1 MEITLC
7 FVRFQW
13 SRIAPFNPVRF
24 LIDDSRRGNRSIGEH
39 RQVRQAG
46 SYLLS
51 LWIEAICT
59 QPASSPFTDSPLA
72 CLVTHGYGIP
82 AAVESISYPIE
93 SQSSKWTS
101 KGQYWNESLR
111 NLSRRCTED
120 GACWNWGERRRDNI
134 SKSAYAGCSSRRFLA
149 PIELRDKMYFC
160 ISLNIANRC
169 CWIFVSMG
177 LVEEPGLRS
186 VAQCP
191 RTKNTFLI
199 AYRMQVVVEFAGSS
213 GFDRCK
219 NFLRRNCSI
228 WLQVFASI

>member
-1 MEITLC
+1 MEITSC

-46 SYLLS
+46 GSYLLS

-59 QPASSPFTDSPLA
+59 QLARPLPSLHGQPARVSRHSRLRHP
-72 CLVTHGYGIP
+72 G
-82 AAVESISYPIE
+82 AVESISYPIE

-120 GACWNWGERRRDNI
+120 ACWNAWEGEGGDNI
-134 SKSAYAGCSSRRFLA
+134 SKSAVPSYVHRITIKIFFYR
-149 PIELRDKMYFC
+149 
-160 ISLNIANRC
+160 LNFVNRCCCCC
-169 CWIFVSMG
+169 CWIFVFFVSMG
-177 LVEEPGLRS
+177 LKSAFRRI
-186 VAQCP
+186 VAQYP

-199 AYRMQVVVEFAGSS
+199 AYKMQFVVEFAGSS
-213 GFDRCK
+213 DFKPCK
-219 NFLRRNCSI
+219 NFLRRNCSR
-228 WLQVFASI
+228 WL